1 VTDWGPTPGITKKLF
16 RNLWSYEDV
25 VDVTVLQW
33 EAERMSSFDLAVFD
47 SQVDLEMVDRVARW
61 MGSLGPLVVL
71 RIGGLTPEQ
80 GCEMQGA
87 RFWGFAARGRIR
99 GTVET
104 SKQHVALERTVG
116 MKLIT
121 WS

>member
-1 VTDWGPTPGITKKLF
+1 
-16 RNLWSYEDV
+16 V

-71 RIGGLTPEQ
+71 RIG
-80 GCEMQGA
+80 
-87 RFWGFAARGRIR
+87 
-99 GTVET
+99 
-104 SKQHVALERTVG
+104 
-116 MKLIT
+116 
-121 WS
+121 